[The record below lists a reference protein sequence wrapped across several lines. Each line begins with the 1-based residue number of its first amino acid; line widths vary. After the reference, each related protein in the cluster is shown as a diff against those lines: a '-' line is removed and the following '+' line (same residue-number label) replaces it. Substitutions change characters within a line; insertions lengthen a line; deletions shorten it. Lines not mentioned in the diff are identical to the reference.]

1 MTGFPNADAP
11 SPELLQRCVHCGF
24 CLPTCPTYAVLG
36 VEMDSPRGRIRLM
49 ETVWQGRVDVTSD
62 PFERHMYGCL
72 DCRACETACP
82 SGVEFGK
89 LMEGAR
95 SQIEAAR
102 PRSLSERLIRR
113 VAFRALLPRP
123 AVLRA
128 FARFSVLS
136 KRLGAAAALRL
147 IGKRVGVARRLADL
161 LELVPDRASSRALP
175 AAYPAHG
182 TRRGRVALFT
192 GCVMRAAFAD
202 TNAATAR
209 VLSRNG
215 FEVIVPERQTCC
227 GALHAHAGERTD
239 ARALARRNIASLE
252 ALEVDAFIVN
262 AAGCGAALKEYGW
275 LLKDDPAWSARA
287 ERFAKRVKDASEFLA
302 DAGLSAAPG
311 PLRTRVVYDDPCH
324 LLHGQRIREQPRA
337 LLAAIPGLQVM
348 PLGEA
353 DWCCGSA
360 GTYNV
365 TQPELSAK
373 LLERKVGHIT
383 RSGAQVVVTANP
395 GCQMQIAA
403 GLRAVRAPISVVHL
417 MDLLDRAYR
426 SSGDTGGG

>member
-1 MTGFPNADAP
+1 MAFTF
-11 SPELLQRCVHCGF
+11 
-24 CLPTCPTYAVLG
+24 
-36 VEMDSPRGRIRLM
+36 RL
-49 ETVWQGRVDVTSD
+49 
-62 PFERHMYGCL
+62 
-72 DCRACETACP
+72 ETA
-82 SGVEFGK
+82 
-89 LMEGAR
+89 EGAPADPATLN
-95 SQIEAAR
+95 AAVPNWR
-102 PRSLSERLIRR
+102 AGDTIPLGKRTLR
-113 VAFRALLPRP
+113 V
-123 AVLRA
+123 
-128 FARFSVLS
+128 
-136 KRLGAAAALRL
+136 

-182 TRRGRVALFT
+182 TLRGRVALFT

-215 FEVIVPERQTCC
+215 FEVIVPDRQTCC

-383 RSGAQVVVTANP
+383 RSGAEVVVTANP